1 MISCFSSD
9 YKNIYNS
16 FNMNFISNYCRNNEG
31 DLKLFCWKKPFFM
44 ALFDVKKQIEN
55 VEFIHLEFDYLY
67 EDDNIVEIEYLTMI
81 FILQK
86 RKLSEIELKMSLTA
100 SKFKKFNN
108 NTLNLYNKAEI
119 VEIKN
124 MRDLWNVYSFSL
136 K

>member
-1 MISCFSSD
+1 
-9 YKNIYNS
+9 
-16 FNMNFISNYCRNNEG
+16 
-31 DLKLFCWKKPFFM
+31 M